1 MLTSFFASSLLIFYV
16 VMLLLLLLTVYV
28 KNKRRIESLYFLA
41 LTNASLGFALS
52 FTLYSLVG
60 YHTQRGFN
68 RMVLIPALLFM
79 LCGVAYTLLNKLTQN
94 PDRDRTPHH

>member
-1 MLTSFFASSLLIFYV
+1 MLTSFFASYLLIFYV
-16 VMLLLLLLTVYV
+16 VMLLSLLLTVYV

-68 RMVLIPALLFM
+68 RMVLIPTLLFM
-79 LCGVAYTLLNKLTQN
+79 LCGGAYTLLKKLTKKQN
-94 PDRDRTPHH
+94 QSLLNNA